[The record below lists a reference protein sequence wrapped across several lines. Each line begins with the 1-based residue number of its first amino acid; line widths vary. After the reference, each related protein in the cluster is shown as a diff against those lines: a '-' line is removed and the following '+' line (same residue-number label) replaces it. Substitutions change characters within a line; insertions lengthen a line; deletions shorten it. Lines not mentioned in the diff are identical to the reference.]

1 MFLDQ
6 TYFNGIVFTRDGS
19 SWIRLRKPNDA
30 ENVSPD
36 YDYAKTL
43 RTNIRDAKAQH
54 SDYVFRYMVFDSEL
68 SIPETVSSQA
78 GWLFDTT
85 KLVRIKINNRL
96 QINGQ
101 SINAYF
107 SQYIGKYL
115 FLIVER

>member
-19 SWIRLRKPNDA
+19 SWVRLRKPNDA